1 MNLTDIRNGSRVLLD
16 SNILLYAA
24 ARHSRECVALIE
36 RIANGEVEACLTTVT
51 VGEVCHRWMLEECRD
66 RGMVRGGNP
75 AKALAGKRHVIS
87 QLSNYYSLTMAVLH
101 GRFDLRSVE
110 PYDFVLALQLQRRWG
125 LLTHDS
131 LQLAVAER
139 MGITEIATADK
150 NFDAVQNVTVYKPAD
165 LNPPIVR
172 QD

>member
-1 MNLTDIRNGSRVLLD
+1 MNLPDIRKGSRVLLD

-36 RIANGEVEACLTTVT
+36 RIANGVVEAGLTTVT
-51 VGEVCHRWMLEECRD
+51 VGEVCHRWMMEECRD
-66 RGMVRGGNP
+66 RGIVLGGNP
-75 AKALAGKRHVIS
+75 AKALAEKRHVIS

-101 GRFDLRSVE
+101 GRFDIRSVE
-110 PYDFVLALQLQRRWG
+110 PGDFVLALQLQRRWG
-125 LLTHDS
+125 LLTNDS

-150 NFDAVQNVTVYKPAD
+150 NFDAVQGVIVYKPTD
-165 LNPPIVR
+165 INPP
-172 QD
+172 